1 MPSDDEDHNDG
12 DHFHDGDNNGDQFLN
27 DDDDDTDL
35 IEEDDDINLNDD
47 EDEEEEDVNL
57 INDDEEE
64 DDSGEVTVAVAGT
77 PTVAAPV
84 TTVTP
89 SAVTPSTTAVDS
101 RRLFQRLWTDEDEIE
116 LLQGYYD
123 YITTRGLMTSSSHHH
138 HDTTAF
144 YDEIKGKLQL
154 EFNKNQLVEKLRRL
168 KKKYRNVVSKL
179 ASGKEYVFK
188 SPHDQATFEIAS
200 KIWKDAVN
208 NTNNNFTPVV
218 AVNGIDEDENVAF
231 NLNENNNGDVNS
243 LEKKRPR
250 KRSRLGGVKIE
261 EGYVQPQQQFGH
273 GLGMGTGMGSEGGGS
288 RNVNANV
295 VEETVKSCLLPL
307 FKELVNSSANGG
319 SRGLGSGLGG
329 MGLDM
334 FGGGA
339 MSFGIGD
346 MSDEKWRKQHILELE
361 VYSKRL
367 ELMQD
372 QVKSRLDELKSMG
385 S

>member
-1 MPSDDEDHNDG
+1 
-12 DHFHDGDNNGDQFLN
+12 
-27 DDDDDTDL
+27 
-35 IEEDDDINLNDD
+35 
-47 EDEEEEDVNL
+47 
-57 INDDEEE
+57 
-64 DDSGEVTVAVAGT
+64 
-77 PTVAAPV
+77 APV
-84 TTVTP
+84 TTTTFTP

-123 YITTRGLMTSSSHHH
+123 YITTRGMMTSSSHHH

-168 KKKYRNVVSKL
+168 KKKYRNVVSKI

-188 SPHDQATFEIAS
+188 SPHDQATFDIACM
-200 KIWKDAVN
+200 IWKDV
-208 NTNNNFTPVV
+208 NTNNNNSTPVV
-218 AVNGIDEDENVAF
+218 VVNGIDEDENVAF

-243 LEKKRPR
+243 LEKKRSR
-250 KRSRLGGVKIE
+250 KRSRSGGVKIE

-273 GLGMGTGMGSEGGGS
+273 GLGTGAGMGGGSEGGGS
-288 RNVNANV
+288 GNVNANV
-295 VEETVKSCLLPL
+295 IEETVKSCLLPL
-307 FKELVNSSANGG
+307 FKELVNNSSNGV

-334 FGGGA
+334 FGGA
-339 MSFGIGD
+339 SMNFGIGD

-361 VYSKRL
+361 VYLKRL

-372 QVKSRLDELKSMG
+372 QVKSRLDELKAMRS
-385 S
+385 

>member
-1 MPSDDEDHNDG
+1 M
-12 DHFHDGDNNGDQFLN
+12 
-27 DDDDDTDL
+27 
-35 IEEDDDINLNDD
+35 
-47 EDEEEEDVNL
+47 
-57 INDDEEE
+57 
-64 DDSGEVTVAVAGT
+64 TVSVIVRAIKLVQ
-77 PTVAAPV
+77 
-84 TTVTP
+84 
-89 SAVTPSTTAVDS
+89 
-101 RRLFQRLWTDEDEIE
+101 QRLWTDEDEIE

-168 KKKYRNVVSKL
+168 KKKYRNV
-179 ASGKEYVFK
+179 
-188 SPHDQATFEIAS
+188 
-200 KIWKDAVN
+200 
-208 NTNNNFTPVV
+208 
-218 AVNGIDEDENVAF
+218 DENVAF
-231 NLNENNNGDVNS
+231 NLNENNNGDVHS

-250 KRSRLGGVKIE
+250 KRSRSGGVKIE
-261 EGYVQPQQQFGH
+261 EGYVQPQQQF
-273 GLGMGTGMGSEGGGS
+273 
-288 RNVNANV
+288 
-295 VEETVKSCLLPL
+295 ETVKSCLLPL
-307 FKELVNSSANGG
+307 FKELVSSSANGG

-346 MSDEKWRKQHILELE
+346 MSDEKWRKQHILEME
-361 VYSKRL
+361 VYLKRL